1 MEVMLKRKMNTLDFS
16 YKSSH
21 VVFGDEGY
29 VYDIDYG
36 AGFTNVYLSPLIKLY
51 TLNIHSLLYVC
62 HTSMKWFGKKKKK
75 RRKGMI
81 ENESSKYLNGLTL

>member
-1 MEVMLKRKMNTLDFS
+1 MLKRKMNTLDFS

-51 TLNIHSLLYVC
+51 TLNMRSLLYVC
-62 HTSMKWFGKKKKK
+62 HTSMKRFGKKRKKGEK
-75 RRKGMI
+75 
-81 ENESSKYLNGLTL
+81 E